1 MKRRSLFTLAAM
13 LLLLSA
19 CAKTET
25 PPAADD
31 GAPDSIVEDAAAPAA
46 ALDDAEVPPT
56 EDELAAEEQTI
67 DIDAT
72 NWAFTPSIVSVR
84 RGDQVT
90 LRITSLEGTHGFAAP
105 DLGID
110 VAVPEGETVEITLPT
125 DNAGT
130 FEFRCSI
137 PCGEGHNDMKG
148 TITIAE

>member
-1 MKRRSLFTLAAM
+1 MKRRSFITFAAA

-25 PPAADD
+25 LPTEEGTSSSAAEE
-31 GAPDSIVEDAAAPAA
+31 AVSSAAVLGDTEA
-46 ALDDAEVPPT
+46 PPT
-56 EDELAAEEQTI
+56 EEDLAAEEQII

-72 NWAFTPSIVSVR
+72 TGAFSPSSISVN

-90 LRITSLEGTHGFAAP
+90 LRITSLEGTHGFAVT

-125 DNAGT
+125 DTAGS
-130 FEFRCSI
+130 FEFSDSI
-137 PCGEGHNDMKG
+137 STETVKG